1 MPDTGRKTIGW
12 SRRARWWGH
21 TATALLLALIVAVQ
35 PGAASPAHA
44 ATTHTAV
51 FEFDLPEGLDR
62 AKAAAWMAE
71 LNDRNPLLSDSLREE
86 VDSDDLDL
94 PGGTADVPWPDFDGQ
109 LALTATGLT
118 VTIVSD
124 VATSDVGYLATLGAL
139 AAGAAIGYFVRF
151 ACSAAMAYFFA
162 IPWQP
167 SQVICSPLG
176 VFLGTFTTQA
186 ILIKLNGQ
194 ERDWQKWLEALGN
207 SLVAAIG
214 PGVWEKYLGPW
225 VRDHGV
231 EMMQGIATALRT
243 AANGLR
249 WFGRAVGD
257 IATDVG
263 NWIYDNAADA
273 VAAIRRGAARGGAQ
287 RPELRVMPLGDSITA
302 GVESSNNN
310 GYRDELHDA
319 MSHVWGDDRVTFV
332 GSQSTGTMAENHHEG
347 YPGKRIDEIADLVEC
362 SVPQSKPNVVTV
374 HAGTNDANQNFAL
387 SSAPARLRELIDQVL
402 TDSPRA
408 VVVVARLLPTGK
420 AGLQPRIDDINRA
433 LAGMVADLQAQDKH
447 VLLVDTSD
455 IKVSEG
461 LQNDSHPDDGGYAK
475 LGYDFFRGILTA
487 DGKGWLQTAEVTPG
501 TCLRDNPT
509 SPTPT
514 SPATALGDGWSR
526 LGVIVPGFEGASYQP
541 VFAELNGDNRAD
553 YLQLYPDGSFRA
565 SINTVGQP
573 GFPEWVDAGTYDP
586 TVDAGLD
593 GATVNA
599 EEVRFADLNG
609 DGRDDLLAVGASNSL
624 TRAFLNL
631 PGTGGRLRF
640 TYWGTVFDD
649 VSFSRDNLRL
659 ADVTGDG
666 YDDILR
672 VGTTGTVHAYINVPS
687 PNDPFTPPT
696 WREKLNW
703 APGATGASLFNLRFA
718 DVDNDNKADYLTVG
732 SNGNV
737 HAYLNK
743 GGKDAGGFEAHLNF
757 ANESNYPGELVQ
769 FKDISG
775 DGKAD
780 YLVVYNQGA
789 VRAWLNRGGNLAST
803 PTALG
808 AGWSRLGVIAPGMP
822 RPAAYARTEIA
833 EMNGDKRADYV
844 QIRKDGSIRVGINT
858 EDQPGQPTW
867 LPWGGGTGE
876 FVPTGQRSDPADT
889 GFADSARL
897 VDIDGD
903 GRDDFVLLSPSGE
916 MEVFYNRLLQAGG
929 LPGFVHQAGNIAP
942 VNDVARADIRFADIN
957 GDGRDDYLRVGTAG
971 QVHAYVN
978 TGLAS
983 DSPKPVW
990 VEKLNWAPGATGASR
1005 NNLRFADVDNDNKAD
1020 YLTVGS
1026 NGNVH
1031 AYLNRGGKDAGGFEA
1046 HLNFA
1051 NESNYPGELVQ
1062 FKDISGDGKADYL
1075 VVYHQGAVRAWLN
1088 RGGNL

>member
-1 MPDTGRKTIGW
+1 MW
-12 SRRARWWGH
+12 SRHARRWGH
-21 TATALLLALIVAVQ
+21 AATALLLALIVAVQ
-35 PGAASPAHA
+35 PGAASPAQA

-62 AKAAAWMAE
+62 AKAAAWVSE
-71 LNDRNPLLSDSLREE
+71 VNDRNPLLSDSLKEE
-86 VDSDDLDL
+86 VDSDELDL
-94 PGGTADVPWPDFDGQ
+94 PGGTADVGWPDFDGQ

-118 VTIVSD
+118 ITVVSNES
-124 VATSDVGYLATLGAL
+124 TSDVGYLGTLGAI
-139 AAGAAIGYFVRF
+139 AAGAAVGYFVRF

-162 IPWQP
+162 LPWQP

-176 VFLGTFTTQA
+176 VFLGTFTSQA
-186 ILIKLNGQ
+186 ILIKLRGQ
-194 ERDWQKWLEALGN
+194 ERDWREWLGAVGL
-207 SLVAAIG
+207 SLVTAIG

-231 EMMQGIATALRT
+231 EMMEGIGAALRA

-257 IATDVG
+257 VATNIG
-263 NWIYDNAADA
+263 NWFYDNAVDA
-273 VAAIRRGAARGGAQ
+273 IAAIQRGATRGGAQ
-287 RPELRVMPLGDSITA
+287 RPDLRVMPLGDSITA
-302 GVESSNNN
+302 GVESSDNN
-310 GYRDELHDA
+310 GYRDELHDGLSA
-319 MSHVWGDDRVTFV
+319 VWGDDRVTFV
-332 GSQSTGTMAENHHEG
+332 GSQTTGTMAENRNEG
-347 YPGKRIDEIADLVEC
+347 HPGKRIDEIADLAEC
-362 SVPQSKPNVVTV
+362 TVPQYKPNVVTL
-374 HAGTNDANQNFAL
+374 HAGTNDANQNFAMW
-387 SSAPARLRELIDQVL
+387 SAPARLRELIDQL
-402 TDSPRA
+402 LADSPRA

-420 AGLQPRIDDINRA
+420 EGLQARIDAINSA
-433 LAGMVADLQAQDKH
+433 LTGMVADLQAQDKH

-455 IKVSEG
+455 IRVSEG

-475 LGYDFFRGILTA
+475 LGYDFFRGVLAA
-487 DGKGWLQTAEVTPG
+487 DGRGWLQTPEVVPG
-501 TCLRDNPT
+501 NCMRDQPT

-514 SPATALGDGWSR
+514 SPVTALGDGWSR
-526 LGVIVPGFEGASYQP
+526 LGVIVPGFEGESYRP
-541 VFAELNGDNRAD
+541 AFAELNGDNRAD
-553 YLQLYPDGSFRA
+553 YLQVYSDGSFRA

-573 GFPEWVDAGTYDP
+573 GFPEWVDVGTYEPAVDP
-586 TVDAGLD
+586 GLN
-593 GATVNA
+593 GGILKMNA
-599 EEVRFADLNG
+599 DEVRFADLNG
-609 DGRDDLLAVGASNSL
+609 DGRDDFLAVGGSNSL

-631 PGTGGRLRF
+631 PGSDGRLRF
-640 TYWGTVFDD
+640 VFWGIVFDD
-649 VSFSRDNLRL
+649 VSFSRDNLRF

-672 VGTTGTVHAYINVPS
+672 VGATGAVHAYINVPN
-687 PNDPFTPPT
+687 PTDPFTPPT

-718 DVDNDNKADYLTVG
+718 DVDNDKKADYLTVG

-737 HAYLNK
+737 HAYLNR

-789 VRAWLNRGGNLAST
+789 VRAWLNRGGNLET
-803 PTALG
+803 TTTALG

-822 RPAAYARTEIA
+822 RPATYARTEIA

-844 QIRKDGSIRVGINT
+844 QIRRDGSIRVGINT

-876 FVPTGQRSDPADT
+876 FVPTGQRSAVPADPADM
-889 GFADSARL
+889 GFADSIRFA
-897 VDIDGD
+897 DINGD
-903 GRDDFVLLSPSGE
+903 GRDDFIQLSASGE
-916 MEVFYNRLLQAGG
+916 MEVFYNRLLQADG
-929 LPGFVHQAGNIAP
+929 LPGFVHQVGNIAP
-942 VNDVARADIRFADIN
+942 VNDVARGDIRFADIN

-971 QVHAYVN
+971 QVHAYTN

-983 DSPKPVW
+983 DNPKPVW
-990 VEKLNWAPGATGASR
+990 IEKLNWAPGATGASR

-1051 NESNYPGELVQ
+1051 NESNYPGGLVQ

-1075 VVYHQGAVRAWLN
+1075 VVYNQGAVRAWLN